1 MDGRQ
6 PERAALYERGPAAPW
21 SPAEVKAELLAA
33 ELYPHGVHVV
43 GEGPSEELAVMR
55 LVEHLIGSSALAEV
69 AFFNL
74 GGSGS
79 AKYVEPLANAFG
91 DYAIRALVIVD
102 REGQMAEYVTGAEK
116 RGAIDPADVLL
127 FDDSLE
133 ASNASADELVELA
146 RRVGSSLLGEEA
158 SNGIF
163 ELTASELETIHADRV
178 QRSPRNGQ
186 PGLADT
192 LIREVADRTDGA
204 LVIPKLD
211 LVEAFVEFLAQK
223 FDEGSPEERQALK
236 IERPI
241 VGFVIDRLIGAI
253 NRPRPIGVNP

>member
-1 MDGRQ
+1 
-6 PERAALYERGPAAPW
+6 
-21 SPAEVKAELLAA
+21 
-33 ELYPHGVHVV
+33 
-43 GEGPSEELAVMR
+43 
-55 LVEHLIGSSALAEV
+55 LIGSGALSEV
-69 AFFNL
+69 SFFNL

-79 AKYVEPLANAFG
+79 AKYVEPLADAFG

-116 RGAIDPADVLL
+116 RGAIHSADVLL

-133 ASNASADELVELA
+133 ASNASAEELIELA
-146 RRVGSSLLGEEA
+146 RRLGSSQLGAGE
-158 SNGIF
+158 SNVAF
-163 ELTASELETIHADRV
+163 ELTGAELELIHADRV
-178 QRSPRNGQ
+178 NRSPKNGK

-211 LVEAFVEFLAQK
+211 LVEVFVEFLALK
-223 FDEGSPEERQALK
+223 FDEGSAEEREALK
-236 IERPI
+236 VERPI
-241 VGFVIDRLIGAI
+241 IGFVIDRLIDAL